1 MNATPASNGERHVST
16 ADGFNRAIRW
26 LIRDWRSGELTVLIT
41 ALIIAVT
48 ALTAVAFLTD
58 RVSQAVAMRAAESL
72 AADLRLASTRPIDAT
87 YDEAAE
93 SRGLRTARLTS
104 MPSVVFIGKDEGARH
119 TLAAVRAASEQYPL
133 RGSVTLAD
141 ALLGEE
147 YPGEGVPPRGEAW
160 ASPRLL
166 TRLDAHVGDDI
177 EVGELTLRAAKVL
190 VSRPD
195 EGFRFTDLA
204 PTLLINETDLVST
217 GLIQPGSR
225 VGYRALFAGKRSEV
239 EAFKPVL
246 EDLMRDGEELEDIRD
261 TNPQVRSAMDRSGRF
276 LNLASLV
283 SVLLAAVAVAMSARR
298 YAHRHRDRVAL
309 MKCLGASQ
317 GQILFTSIV
326 QIVAMALIAAIVG
339 AVLGYLAHSALAWLM
354 RDMIG
359 QTLPSPGW
367 SPVGLGLV
375 TATLVLAGFALPDL
389 LQLRKTPPLRVLR
402 HDVAPPPIRYGLS
415 WVAAIAA
422 VLGLMLWIVQ
432 DARLVMLVSGGVA
445 ATFAVLALAGWL
457 LVRSVQRFRGAAG
470 LAWRFGLANLA
481 RRGRESVAQVVAF
494 GLGIMVLLLLTT
506 VRNELMDNWRASL
519 PENAPNQFIINIQ
532 SEEVDGVRSFF
543 TDRGLDAPRL
553 YPMVRARMTRINDT
567 DVGDIEFPVPQGR
580 RWATRDQNLT
590 WSPQLQAGNE
600 VIEGTFWSEPEP
612 GPLISL
618 EAEFAAELGVGLGDT
633 LEFDVAGEAVSGEV
647 TNLRTVEWDSFRP
660 NFFVMFAP
668 GVLEEYPATWIT
680 SVHIAE
686 SRKAVVLDLMRAY
699 PSVTAIDLDAIL
711 RQVRDVMDKAALAVQ
726 AVFVFTLLAG
736 LVVLWAA
743 VQATRDERRYE
754 SAILRTLGATRAR
767 VLSGVATEFVAIGVL
782 AGILASGGAS
792 LIAWLFSTRL
802 LDLDYTFNPVLWLVG
817 PLMGMFVV
825 GISGMAA
832 TWQVITQAPVS
843 VLRHA

>member
-1 MNATPASNGERHVST
+1 MTGAGASPKNRRIGT
-16 ADGFNRAIRW
+16 AEQLNQAVRA
-26 LIRDWRSGELTVLIT
+26 LIRDWRSGELTVLVT
-41 ALIIAVT
+41 ALVIAVT

-72 AADLRLASTRPIDAT
+72 AADLRLASTRPIST
-87 YDEAAE
+87 EYESAAE
-93 SRGLRTARLTS
+93 ARGLRTARLTS
-104 MPSVVFIGKDEGARH
+104 MPSVVFVGASDDARH
-119 TLAAVRAASEQYPL
+119 TLAAVRAASEHYPL
-133 RGSVTLAD
+133 RGNLALAD
-141 ALLGEE
+141 SLLGDE
-147 YPGEGVPPRGEAW
+147 YPGEGPPPRGEAW

-166 TRLDAHVGDDI
+166 TRLDARVGDDI
-177 EVGELTLRAAKVL
+177 EVGELTLTATKVL

-204 PTLLINETDLVST
+204 PTLLINQADLEST

-225 VGYRALFAGKRSEV
+225 VSYRALFAGTRSRV
-239 EAFKPVL
+239 EAFIPEL
-246 EDLMRDGEELEDIRD
+246 ENLMREGEELEDIRD
-261 TNPQVRSAMDRSGRF
+261 TNPQIRSAMDRSGRF

-283 SVLLAAVAVAMSARR
+283 SVLLAAVAVAMAARR

-317 GQILFTSIV
+317 RQILFSSIV
-326 QIVAMALIAAIVG
+326 QIVAMALIAALVG
-339 AVLGYLAHSALAWLM
+339 AALGYLAHSGLAWLM
-354 RDMIG
+354 RDMIQ

-402 HDVAPPPIRYGLS
+402 HDVEPPPIRYGLS

-445 ATFAVLALAGWL
+445 ATFVVLAVAGWL

-519 PENAPNQFIINIQ
+519 PEDAPNQFLINIQ
-532 SEEVDGVRSFF
+532 SEEVEGVRSFF
-543 TDRGLDAPRL
+543 TDRGIDPPRL
-553 YPMVRARMTRINDT
+553 YPMVRARMTRINGT
-567 DVGDIEFPVPQGR
+567 AVGDIEFPVPQGR

-590 WSPQLQAGNE
+590 WSPELQPDNRVSAGS
-600 VIEGTFWSEPEP
+600 FWSDRAP
-612 GPLISL
+612 GAEISV
-618 EAEFAAELGVGLGDT
+618 EEDFAAELGVGPGDT
-633 LEFDVAGEAVSGEV
+633 LEFDVAGETVSGEV
-647 TNLRTVEWDSFRP
+647 TSLRTVEWDSFRP

-680 SVHIAE
+680 SLHIEE
-686 SRKAVVLDLMRAY
+686 SRKAVILDLMRTY

-767 VLSGVATEFVAIGVL
+767 VLSGVAAEFVAIGL
-782 AGILASGGAS
+782 IAGILASGGAS

-802 LDLDYTFNPVLWLVG
+802 LELDYTFNPVLWLMG
-817 PLMGMFVV
+817 PVFGMIVV
-825 GISGMAA
+825 GLSGMAA
-832 TWQVITQAPVS
+832 TRRVITQAPVS